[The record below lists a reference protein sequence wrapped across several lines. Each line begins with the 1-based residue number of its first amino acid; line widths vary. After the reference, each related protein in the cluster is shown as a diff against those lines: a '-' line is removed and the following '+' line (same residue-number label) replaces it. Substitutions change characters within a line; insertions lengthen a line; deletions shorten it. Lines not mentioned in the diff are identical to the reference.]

1 MKEGRDTVTGDR
13 PIRILPGYFAK
24 TMMTSRVLPTQ
35 AIRQPTFSAA
45 NRMALTVIGANLN
58 SVIVSANI
66 VATAVIVFVVF
77 CLFSSV

>member
-1 MKEGRDTVTGDR
+1 
-13 PIRILPGYFAK
+13 
-24 TMMTSRVLPTQ
+24 
-35 AIRQPTFSAA
+35 
-45 NRMALTVIGANLN
+45 MALTVIGANLN